1 MPEYV
6 DVNGNP
12 VTTAPSPSLPT
23 QTSSTLA
30 NTEALQLQTRAAAIK
45 KGLDPDFVTSL
56 VNRESGFNPSA
67 VNPKELP
74 EGGHASGLFQFTP
87 STAKKYGLENPL
99 DPRQSIEAGTNFLAD
114 LNKQYHGDKYKIA
127 VHYNSGPNNVDKPFN
142 ELPQETQEYVTSIL
156 GQGAATTHGNSSDIV
171 DINGNPIDLSK
182 SPVAPSPLT
191 PQQKAEVAANQANQK
206 YPPLNVPGSNY
217 LREAAPYA
225 PFVLGGAGGYLG
237 SLVGLPNVGAG
248 IGEGL
253 GDIYKGVVTEGGMN
267 PDIAKEAFRNAA
279 LTAGT
284 GKAVDLAIP
293 YITKVVN
300 LKTYLAN
307 RAANKSANLLER
319 QRQDITGGIPS
330 GSTAGQQFELESKN
344 APAEQEKNEAWKR
357 VYDRTDQAQKTIN
370 VLTGETNPATGQP
383 VTIPKTIAGPIK
395 LSQDTFNF
403 INQEKQRLESNIKA
417 GIQLSPRDAKTYQM
431 LDRLSKGVSQDQ
443 SGDIYTDFDSA
454 KQLRTIIGKTTAQE
468 RGISVQ
474 APGQRIGLQRG
485 TGIQS
490 GLRDKLNDDI
500 ISSLYDMGGADAV
513 NEYANAVGM
522 TKRAAQANI
531 FDKVI
536 ARNTD
541 QATGNLNVDAA
552 LNDFLQST
560 SKDSRQFT
568 ADQRQNIRQTLLE
581 LKKTSGYNGGMQF
594 QNGRIIF
601 NSVLAMGH
609 PWRAAIAAKDLFE
622 RGMSDPKYA
631 RIIPQLP
638 AAPANSTQARTM
650 TRSFF
655 KGAMKSVPIELIA
668 PSGMRVS
675 AHIDENGEPKPDFQM
690 TGINPQ

>member
-1 MPEYV
+1 MPALTYDKQGNIIGTPPDLSPPAQSPPTGTDVIQSKIRNSAQHYGVDPNLALSIAKQESSFNPNATSKAGAVGVMQLMPETAQNY
-6 DVNGNP
+6 GITPEERTNP
-12 VTTAPSPSLPT
+12 DK
-23 QTSSTLA
+23 
-30 NTEALQLQTRAAAIK
+30 NI
-45 KGLDPDFVTSL
+45 D
-56 VNRESGFNPSA
+56 
-67 VNPKELP
+67 
-74 EGGHASGLFQFTP
+74 
-87 STAKKYGLENPL
+87 
-99 DPRQSIEAGTNFLAD
+99 AGMRYLAD
-114 LNKQYHGDKYKIA
+114 LQKKHGGDKAKMLIE
-127 VHYNSGPNNVDKPFN
+127 YNSGPKNVDKDFN
-142 ELPQETQEYVTSIL
+142 DLPEETQGYLTNIL
-156 GQGAATTHGNSSDIV
+156 GPNAKSQSGPTVYDKNGNIIGSDI
-171 DINGNPIDLSK
+171 SK

-191 PQQKAEVAANQANQK
+191 PQQRAGIGVTQAEQT
-206 YPPLNVPGSNY
+206 YPRANVPGASY
-217 LREAAPYA
+217 AKEAAPYA
-225 PFVLGGAGGYLG
+225 PLVLGGVGGYLG
-237 SLVGLPNVGAG
+237 GLAGLPNVGAG

-284 GKAVDLAIP
+284 GKAIDLAIP
-293 YITKVVN
+293 YVSKALN
-300 LKTYLAN
+300 LKKYLAN
-307 RAANKSANLLER
+307 RAANKSANLLEE
-319 QRQDITGGIPS
+319 QRKEITGGIPS
-330 GSTAGQQFELESKN
+330 GSTAGQQLELEAKN
-344 APAEQEKNEAWKR
+344 APVEQEKNEAWKK
-357 VYDRTDQAQKTIN
+357 VYDRTDQAQKTLD
-370 VLTGETNPATGQP
+370 VLTGETNPTTGQP

-395 LSQDTFNF
+395 LSKDTFNF
-403 INQEKQRLESNIKA
+403 INQEKQRLEANIKA

-431 LDRLSKGVSQDQ
+431 LNKLSQGVTQDK

-454 KQLRTIIGKTTAQE
+454 KQLRTLIGKTATQE

-500 ISSLYDMGGADAV
+500 TNSLYDIGGSDAV

-522 TKRAAQANI
+522 TKKAAKANI

-541 QATGNLNVDAA
+541 QATGNLNIDAA
-552 LNDFLQST
+552 MNDFLKPT
-560 SKDSRQFT
+560 SKDGRQFT
-568 ADQRQNIRQTLLE
+568 ADERQNIRNTLLE
-581 LKKTSGYNGGMQF
+581 LKKTSGFNGGLQF

-655 KGAMKSVPIELIA
+655 KGAMKSVPVELIA

-690 TGINPQ
+690 SGQ